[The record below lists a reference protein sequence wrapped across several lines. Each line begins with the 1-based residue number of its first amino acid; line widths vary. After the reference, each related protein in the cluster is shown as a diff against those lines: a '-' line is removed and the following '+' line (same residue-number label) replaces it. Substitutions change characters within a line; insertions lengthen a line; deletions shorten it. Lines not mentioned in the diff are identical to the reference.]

1 MATTQQKVLI
11 VLGSPR
17 RRGNS
22 AALAEKVATGAAG
35 AGAAVESIFLQ
46 KLDIKACTACEG
58 CRKKNARGCVIRDDM
73 QALYP
78 KIRAADAIVLAGPV
92 YWFSVS
98 AQTKL
103 FMDRWY
109 ALGGNRDYR
118 GLRGKR
124 FGIVLAF
131 ADADAF
137 SSGAVNALHTFQ
149 DAIGYLGGS
158 IEGMVYGSAGVA
170 GEIRKRKDLM
180 HQAAE
185 LGKKLAAPA

>member
-1 MATTQQKVLI
+1 MAKKQQNVLV

-22 AALAEKVATGAAG
+22 AALAAKVAKAAATAG
-35 AGAAVESIFLQ
+35 AEVETIFLQ
-46 KLDIKACTACEG
+46 GLDIKPCTACEG

-73 QALYP
+73 QPLYS

-92 YWFSVS
+92 YWFCVS

-109 ALGGNRDYR
+109 ALGGDNDYR

-124 FGIVLAF
+124 FGILLAF

-149 DAIGYLGGS
+149 DAIGYLGGA
-158 IEGMVYGSAGVA
+158 IAGMVYGSAGEP

-180 HQAAE
+180 QQAAD

>member
-1 MATTQQKVLI
+1 MAKKQQNILI
-11 VLGSPR
+11 VIGSPR

-22 AALAEKVATGAAG
+22 AALAGRLSKSAAA
-35 AGAAVESIFLQ
+35 AGAAVETIFLQ
-46 KLDIKACTACEG
+46 ELDIKPCTACEA
-58 CRKKNARGCVIRDDM
+58 CRNKKARGCIIRDGM
-73 QALYP
+73 QPLYS
-78 KIRAADAIVLAGPV
+78 KIKAADAIVIAGPV
-92 YWFSVS
+92 YWFSLS

-109 ALGGNRDYR
+109 ALGGDNDYR

-124 FGIVLAF
+124 FGILLAF

-158 IEGMVYGSAGVA
+158 IAGMVYGSAEKA
-170 GEIRKRKDLM
+170 GEIRARKDLM
-180 HQAAE
+180 QQAAE
-185 LGKKLAAPA
+185 LGKKLAAPK

>member
-1 MATTQQKVLI
+1 MAKKQQTILI

-17 RRGNS
+17 RHGNS
-22 AALAEKVATGAAG
+22 AALAEALAKGAGA
-35 AGAAVESIFLQ
+35 AGAAVETIFLQ
-46 KLDIKACTACEG
+46 GLDINPCTACDA
-58 CRKKNARGCVIRDDM
+58 CRKKKARGCVIADEM
-73 QALYP
+73 QPLYS
-78 KIRAADAIVLAGPV
+78 KIKAADAIVIAGPV

-109 ALGGNRDYR
+109 ALGGDNDYR

-124 FGIVLAF
+124 FGILLAF

-158 IEGMVYGSAGVA
+158 IAGMVYGSAKKA
-170 GEIRKRKDLM
+170 GEIRARKDLLR
-180 HQAAE
+180 QAAE